1 MLSAVYFSFNLYE
14 IIVTKILFIH
24 HSSLYIFINPFIG
37 YYYYYLQLALYGKAN
52 VIHGR
57 NIVNLLN
64 LPNQIG

>member
-24 HSSLYIFINPFIG
+24 HSSLYIFIG